1 MAHTTTAPA
10 TQAEWLDQQA
20 RLAWQ
25 YTHPQLRR
33 YLAAYD
39 TTAHGRYLA
48 YCRQNG
54 RQP

>member
-10 TQAEWLDQQA
+10 TKAAWLDHKA

-33 YLAAYD
+33 YLVSYD
-39 TTAHGRYLA
+39 DTPHGRYLA

-54 RQP
+54 RTP